1 MYKVEKKFTVH
12 DSRSNIDYTFKPG
25 CYLDYIVN
33 YSNDTVTIMIDNH
46 VNYVIKNDCDFSECL
61 GSCEQNEFEVIVPQK
76 KKEEARQKLDER
88 WEELCREE
96 YISFT
101 VARYALT
108 DVIEELTAAKAK
120 DIIVTKVDDNLVVK
134 YKPSWR
140 K

>member
-1 MYKVEKKFTVH
+1 MS
-12 DSRSNIDYTFKPG
+12 DAIDYIALQKSKTIQ
-25 CYLDYIVN
+25 YMIAQILDESRIKN
-33 YSNDTVTIMIDNH
+33 LSPADTVELAIIRGM
-46 VNYVIKNDCDFSECL
+46 EC
-61 GSCEQNEFEVIVPQK
+61 QK
-76 KKEEARQKLDER
+76 KLDER

-108 DVIEELTAAKAK
+108 DVIEELTAAKVK